1 MIERTGIQLRPS
13 WLDISA
19 LDYDLWGYMTVNKIS
34 GTFRWSSFKKLSILA
49 LLCCFG
55 IPYQVS
61 AQTAD
66 NTTIQQESHKNAST
80 LPDAPQPSSEEK
92 PVTLLGTPVRIL
104 KDQANIWTSPARM
117 RKGDLVWFV
126 PLAATTG
133 VSIATDHHAMASV
146 VSHDA
151 DFNKASV
158 NASNVLF
165 GGFIAA
171 PVALYGVGFLKGND
185 HAREA
190 GLLGGEALVDGLVVD
205 EAMKLVFR
213 RERPAVNDA
222 RGHFFQGSVSD
233 SSFPS
238 THSVLAW
245 SSAAVLAGEY
255 PSKWA
260 QVGIYTM
267 ATGVSL
273 TRVMGQ
279 EHFPTD
285 VLVGSAA
292 GWLIGHYVFRA
303 HHRPL
308 SWAHR

>member
-1 MIERTGIQLRPS
+1 
-13 WLDISA
+13 
-19 LDYDLWGYMTVNKIS
+19 MTAA
-34 GTFRWSSFKKLSILA
+34 F
-49 LLCCFG
+49 LCCFG
-55 IPYQVS
+55 MSYGAMAQAASGTEVPRES
-61 AQTAD
+61 AR
-66 NTTIQQESHKNAST
+66 SASA
-80 LPDAPQPSSEEK
+80 LPDAPEPASTDNEA
-92 PVTLLGTPVRIL
+92 VTLRGTPVRIL
-104 KDQANIWTSPARM
+104 KDQAAIWTSPARI
-117 RKGDLVWFV
+117 RKGDLVWLV
-126 PLAATTG
+126 PLAAATG
-133 VSIATDHHAMASV
+133 VSIASDHHAMASV

-151 DFNKASV
+151 VFNSASV
-158 NASNVLF
+158 NTSNVLF

-171 PVALYGVGFLKGND
+171 PVALYGVGYLKGNE
-185 HAREA
+185 HARET
-190 GLLGGEALVDGLVVD
+190 GLLSGEALVDGLVVD

-213 RERPAVNDA
+213 RERPIINNA
-222 RGHFFQGSVSD
+222 RGHFFEGNVSD

-245 SSAAVLAGEY
+245 SSAAVIAGEY

-292 GWLIGHYVFRA
+292 GWLIGRYVFRA
-303 HHRPL
+303 HHRHGLLPI
-308 SWAHR
+308 R

>member
-1 MIERTGIQLRPS
+1 MHGSCVFT
-13 WLDISA
+13 
-19 LDYDLWGYMTVNKIS
+19 TV
-34 GTFRWSSFKKLSILA
+34 A
-49 LLCCFG
+49 LLCCFSLSG
-55 IPYQVS
+55 SAI
-61 AQTAD
+61 AQTAAG
-66 NTTIQQESHKNAST
+66 TSVPQESHSSASA
-80 LPDAPQPSSEEK
+80 LPDAPEPASAGNE
-92 PVTLLGTPVRIL
+92 PVTLCGTPVRIL
-104 KDQANIWTSPARM
+104 KDQAAIWTSPARI
-117 RKGDLVWFV
+117 RKGDLVWLV
-126 PLAATTG
+126 PLAAATG
-133 VSIATDHHAMASV
+133 VGIASDHHAMEAV

-151 DFNKASV
+151 SFNSASV

-171 PVALYGVGFLKGND
+171 PVAFYGIGYLKGNE
-185 HAREA
+185 HARET

-213 RERPAVNDA
+213 RERPVVNNA
-222 RGHFFQGSVSD
+222 RGHFFEGSVSD

-245 SSAAVLAGEY
+245 SSAAVIAGEY

-260 QVGIYTM
+260 QVGIYAM

-292 GWLIGHYVFRA
+292 GWLIGRYVFRA
-303 HHRPL
+303 HHRHGLLPT
-308 SWAHR
+308 R

>member
-1 MIERTGIQLRPS
+1 
-13 WLDISA
+13 
-19 LDYDLWGYMTVNKIS
+19 MTVNKIS
-34 GTFRWSSFKKLSILA
+34 GTLRRHSFKKLTLVA

-55 IPYQVS
+55 VPHQGL
-61 AQTAD
+61 AQATDDTTA
-66 NTTIQQESHKNAST
+66 QQQSHKSAST
-80 LPDAPQPSSEEK
+80 LPDAPQPNSEDK
-92 PVTLLGTPVRIL
+92 PVTLWGTPVRIL
-104 KDQANIWTSPARM
+104 KDQAGIWTSPARI

-126 PLAATTG
+126 PLAAATG

-303 HHRPL
+303 HHRHRL
-308 SWAHR
+308 SN

>member
-1 MIERTGIQLRPS
+1 MTANKFPGGLRRKS
-13 WLDISA
+13 F
-19 LDYDLWGYMTVNKIS
+19 
-34 GTFRWSSFKKLSILA
+34 GTFTTLV
-49 LLCCFG
+49 LLCCLGLPGSGF
-55 IPYQVS
+55 
-61 AQTAD
+61 AQAASGAGAR
-66 NTTIQQESHKNAST
+66 QRSQSSAST
-80 LPDAPQPSSEEK
+80 LPNAPLPNAEK
-92 PVTLLGTPVRIL
+92 EPVTLWGTPVRIL
-104 KDQANIWTSPARM
+104 KDQAAIWTSPARI
-117 RKGDLVWFV
+117 RKSDLVWLV
-126 PLAATTG
+126 PLAAGTG
-133 VSIATDHHAMASV
+133 VALATDHHAMGSV
-146 VSHDA
+146 VSHDT

-165 GGFIAA
+165 GGFVAA
-171 PVALYGVGFLKGND
+171 PVAFYGVGLLKGD
-185 HAREA
+185 EHARET

-213 RERPAVNDA
+213 RERPVVNDA

-245 SSAAVLAGEY
+245 SAAAVMAGEY
-255 PSKWA
+255 PSRWA

-285 VLVGSAA
+285 VLVGSTA
-292 GWLIGHYVFRA
+292 GWLIGHYVFKA
-303 HHRPL
+303 HH
-308 SWAHR
+308 WHRR

>member
-1 MIERTGIQLRPS
+1 
-13 WLDISA
+13 
-19 LDYDLWGYMTVNKIS
+19 MTVSKIPGGLRVQCLRTFTTLALVCCFSFS
-34 GTFRWSSFKKLSILA
+34 GTA
-49 LLCCFG
+49 MG
-55 IPYQVS
+55 Q
-61 AQTAD
+61 ATGTAD
-66 NTTIQQESHKNAST
+66 TQQKSSGSASA
-80 LPDAPQPSSEEK
+80 LPDAPRPNDEK
-92 PVTLLGTPVRIL
+92 EAITLRGTPVRIL
-104 KDQANIWTSPARM
+104 KDQAAIWTSPARI
-117 RKGDLVWFV
+117 RKGDLVWLV
-126 PLAATTG
+126 PLAAATG

-146 VSHDA
+146 VSHDSG
-151 DFNKASV
+151 FNQASV

-171 PVALYGVGFLKGND
+171 PVALYGVGFFRGDD

-213 RERPAVNDA
+213 RERPTVNDA
-222 RGHFFQGSVSD
+222 RGHFFEGSVSD

-238 THSVLAW
+238 THSVLTW
-245 SSAAVLAGEY
+245 SAAAVMAGEY
-255 PSKWA
+255 PSRWA

-292 GWLIGHYVFRA
+292 GWLIGHYVFRT
-303 HHRPL
+303 HHRHGL
-308 SWAHR
+308 LRH

>member
-1 MIERTGIQLRPS
+1 
-13 WLDISA
+13 
-19 LDYDLWGYMTVNKIS
+19 MTENKVS
-34 GTFRWSSFKKLSILA
+34 GTGTARFFVKFTTVVF
-49 LLCCFG
+49 LCCFSLSSSL
-55 IPYQVS
+55 S
-61 AQTAD
+61 AQQASSTPAQPD
-66 NTTIQQESHKNAST
+66 SRSRAST
-80 LPDAPQPSSEEK
+80 LPNAPQPNLQEK
-92 PVTLLGTPVRIL
+92 PVTLRGTPLRIV
-104 KDQANIWTSPARM
+104 KDQAAIWTSPARI
-117 RKGDLVWFV
+117 RKGDLVWLL
-126 PLAATTG
+126 PLAAGTG
-133 VSIATDHHAMASV
+133 IGIATDHHTMSSV

-151 DFNKASV
+151 NFNQASV

-171 PVALYGVGFLKGND
+171 PVALYGIGYFKGNE
-185 HAREA
+185 HASEA

-205 EAMKLVFR
+205 EASKLVFR
-213 RERPAVNDA
+213 RERPAIKDA

-245 SSAAVLAGEY
+245 SAAAVLAGEY
-255 PSKWA
+255 PSRWA

-303 HHRPL
+303 HHRHGL
-308 SWAHR
+308 ALR

>member
-1 MIERTGIQLRPS
+1 MKVNIVSGGLRVQGLRIFTS
-13 WLDISA
+13 L
-19 LDYDLWGYMTVNKIS
+19 V
-34 GTFRWSSFKKLSILA
+34 
-49 LLCCFG
+49 LLCCFVSSSSA
-55 IPYQVS
+55 IAQV
-61 AQTAD
+61 AD
-66 NTTIQQESHKNAST
+66 SGIQQASRPNSST
-80 LPDAPQPSSEEK
+80 LPDAPQPNAENNET
-92 PVTLLGTPVRIL
+92 VTLRGTPLRIL
-104 KDQANIWTSPARM
+104 KDQAAIWTSPARI
-117 RKGDLVWFV
+117 RKGDLVWLV
-126 PLAATTG
+126 PLAAATG
-133 VSIATDHHAMASV
+133 VSIATDHHTMASV

-151 DFNKASV
+151 GFNNTSV

-171 PVALYGVGFLKGND
+171 PVAIYGVGLFKGNE

-213 RERPAVNDA
+213 RERPAINNA
-222 RGHFFQGSVSD
+222 RGHFFEGNVSD

-245 SSAAVLAGEY
+245 SSAAVLADEY
-255 PSKWA
+255 PSRWA
-260 QVGIYTM
+260 RVGIYTM

-303 HHRPL
+303 HHRHGL
-308 SWAHR
+308 LRH

>member
-1 MIERTGIQLRPS
+1 MTGNNLCGAAR
-13 WLDISA
+13 WRNLEKF
-19 LDYDLWGYMTVNKIS
+19 TV
-34 GTFRWSSFKKLSILA
+34 LV

-55 IPYQVS
+55 VS
-61 AQTAD
+61 GAVCQAQD
-66 NTTIQQESHKNAST
+66 NNGTSQDAHNSAAS
-80 LPDAPQPSSEEK
+80 LPDAPE
-92 PVTLLGTPVRIL
+92 PVTLRGTPVRIL
-104 KDQANIWTSPARM
+104 KDQAAIWTSSARI
-117 RKGDLVWFV
+117 RKGDLVWLA
-126 PLAATTG
+126 PLAVATG
-133 VSIATDHHAMASV
+133 VSIATDHHTMKSV
-146 VSHDA
+146 VSHDV
-151 DFNKASV
+151 DFNKNSV
-158 NASNVLF
+158 DASNVLF
-165 GGFIAA
+165 GGFVAA
-171 PVALYGVGFLKGND
+171 PVALYGIGYFKGND

-213 RERPAVNDA
+213 RERPAVKDA
-222 RGHFFQGSVSD
+222 RGHFFEGSVSD

-255 PSKWA
+255 PSRWA

-285 VLVGSAA
+285 VVVGSAA
-292 GWLIGHYVFRA
+292 GWLIGRYVFRA
-303 HHRPL
+303 HHRHGL
-308 SWAHR
+308 KLHN

>member
-1 MIERTGIQLRPS
+1 
-13 WLDISA
+13 
-19 LDYDLWGYMTVNKIS
+19 MTVNKAS
-34 GTFRWSSFKKLSILA
+34 GVLRARGLRIVTTLA
-49 LLCCFG
+49 LLCCFASSSNA
-55 IPYQVS
+55 I
-61 AQTAD
+61 AQTAGSGV
-66 NTTIQQESHKNAST
+66 QEASYRGSSL
-80 LPDAPQPSSEEK
+80 LPDAPSPNTERNET
-92 PVTLLGTPVRIL
+92 VTLRGTPVRIL
-104 KDQANIWTSPARM
+104 KDQAGVWTSPARI
-117 RKGDLVWFV
+117 RKSDLVWLL
-126 PLAATTG
+126 PLAGATG
-133 VSIATDHHAMASV
+133 VAIATDHHTMDSV
-146 VSHDA
+146 VTHDA
-151 DFNKASV
+151 GFNQTSV
-158 NASNVLF
+158 DASNVLF

-171 PVALYGVGFLKGND
+171 PVALYGIGYFKGNE
-185 HAREA
+185 HARET

-222 RGHFFQGSVSD
+222 RGHFFAGSTGND

-238 THSVLAW
+238 THSVLTW
-245 SSAAVLAGEY
+245 SAAAVMAGEY
-255 PSKWA
+255 PSKWS

-303 HHRPL
+303 HHHPIRL
-308 SWAHR
+308 THY